1 MTTFAHPASC
11 TSPAERYRSAKA
23 SHVVSSA
30 AQQARRRRLAVEEIA
45 ARVAERWPSPAEQRR
60 ALERWAGVLRANDP
74 GLAAALLEV
83 PVAAGRKVA

>member
-1 MTTFAHPASC
+1 MTTFAHPKSR

-23 SHVVSSA
+23 SHVVSQY

-45 ARVAERWPSPAEQRR
+45 ARVAERWPSPTEQRR
-60 ALERWAGVLRANDP
+60 ALERWSGVLRANDP
-74 GLAAALLEV
+74 GLADALLDV